1 MQADAPGEN
10 AGASAEL
17 LDPNE
22 IPKFVEP
29 LLIPPVM
36 PSRGRKDWNGSGQ
49 AATEYRIAARQ
60 FSQQVL
66 PAGYPPTTVWGYGLE
81 GDPLPGHG
89 APSSFSFPAFTV
101 EARSRE
107 RVRVVWVNGL
117 VDDPGADRPR
127 FLPHLLPVDS
137 TLHWANPLGRP
148 GSHGMD
154 PALYRGPVPIV
165 THLHGAHVPP
175 DSDGYPDAWYLPSAA
190 DLPDGAARRG
200 SVYGSVHPAPE
211 GAAVFEYPNDQR
223 AATLWYH
230 DHTLG
235 ITRLNVYA
243 GLAGFWILRD
253 EAEEA
258 LDLPS
263 PAPRLSEAPGTRHY
277 EIPMVIQDRSFR
289 PDGSLFY
296 PDSREFF
303 DGYTGPYAPD
313 SPVAPAW
320 NPEFFGNSI
329 VVNGRTWPFLE
340 VEPRLYR
347 FRLLNGCNSRFLIL
361 RFDRELRFHQ
371 IGNDGGLLP
380 DRPLQREKILLAP
393 AERADVLVDFS
404 GLREGDLITLLNLG
418 PDSPFGGEEIAPED
432 RADPQTTGLVMQLRV
447 IAATGQGVAGRIPD
461 RLPPVQPLRTSLPMR
476 EVTLNEKMFMPADV
490 PVEALLG
497 TIKEGPLDWEN
508 DITET
513 PVVGDTEIWRITNLT
528 ADAHPIHLHLV
539 QFQVVDRTAF
549 DKDRF
554 EKAQAR
560 FQSSGRK
567 GNPPDPSRF
576 ITGKPTAP
584 LPGEQGWKDT
594 VIAHPEMLTRIIARF
609 DLTGLYVW
617 HCHILEHEDNEMM
630 RPYYVRP
637 RP

>member
-1 MQADAPGEN
+1 M
-10 AGASAEL
+10 
-17 LDPNE
+17 
-22 IPKFVEP
+22 
-29 LLIPPVM
+29 
-36 PSRGRKDWNGSGQ
+36 
-49 AATEYRIAARQ
+49 
-60 FSQQVL
+60 
-66 PAGYPPTTVWGYGLE
+66 
-81 GDPLPGHG
+81 
-89 APSSFSFPAFTV
+89 
-101 EARSRE
+101 
-107 RVRVVWVNGL
+107 
-117 VDDPGADRPR
+117 
-127 FLPHLLPVDS
+127 
-137 TLHWANPLGRP
+137 
-148 GSHGMD
+148 
-154 PALYRGPVPIV
+154 
-165 THLHGAHVPP
+165 
-175 DSDGYPDAWYLPSAA
+175 
-190 DLPDGAARRG
+190 
-200 SVYGSVHPAPE
+200 HPAPE